1 MKKYLII
8 NILYLKKYIFK
19 FLNLFTSL
27 IQLFSFLYYLLYK
40 FLKTGLNYYKKLK
53 KNLLVKYFKKIL
65 IFNKK
70 MFNYFN
76 FILYIF

>member
-27 IQLFSFLYYLLYK
+27 IQLFSFFYYLLYK
-40 FLKTGLNYYKKLK
+40 FLKTGLN
-53 KNLLVKYFKKIL
+53 LL
-65 IFNKK
+65 
-70 MFNYFN
+70 
-76 FILYIF
+76 